1 MATSS
6 SNRDRIKL
14 DGADSPGAI
23 ILSSMIVLGSIM
35 LFVAWGV
42 RAAYL

>member
-6 SNRDRIKL
+6 SNRDLIKL

-23 ILSSMIVLGSIM
+23 ILSSMIVLGSIVV
-35 LFVAWGV
+35 LVAWGM

>member
-6 SNRDRIKL
+6 NRDLIKL

-23 ILSSMIVLGSIM
+23 VLSSMIVLGSIL

>member
-6 SNRDRIKL
+6 NRDLIKL

-23 ILSSMIVLGSIM
+23 VLSSMIVLGSIV
-35 LFVAWGV
+35 LFVAWGI

>member
-6 SNRDRIKL
+6 NRDMIKIN
-14 DGADSPGAI
+14 GADSPAAI
-23 ILSSMIVLGSIM
+23 ILSSMIVLGSIVV
-35 LFVAWGV
+35 LVAWGL

>member
-6 SNRDRIKL
+6 SNRDLIKL
-14 DGADSPGAI
+14 DRADSPGAI
-23 ILSSMIVLGSIM
+23 ILSSMIVLGSIL
-35 LFVAWGV
+35 LFVAWGI